1 MSSLRECLSHEHE
14 LLWCCSPTWD
24 SSLKSAHS
32 LRNLAAGWPMWGI
45 PVLLQRGWKHWLEL
59 MTALRVNFDEKE
71 GEIFQLIKNPPPI
84 NQLLTCAGYATPQPS
99 PRWYQWQKC
108 TRMQLHF
115 VPQWSLNSL
124 GSLWCLHAD
133 STWAL
138 SSSCLWNVTKLNS
151 PAHLPS
157 FGESSVPFPKTQILK
172 PVTSL

>member
-71 GEIFQLIKNPPPI
+71 GEIFQLIKNPPP
-84 NQLLTCAGYATPQPS
+84 PQS
-99 PRWYQWQKC
+99 I
-108 TRMQLHF
+108 
-115 VPQWSLNSL
+115 
-124 GSLWCLHAD
+124 
-133 STWAL
+133 
-138 SSSCLWNVTKLNS
+138 SCLPALVMQHPNPPPVDTSDKNARECSFTLCHSEVWTPWVLSGVCTPTPPGHFRAPACEMWQNS
-151 PAHLPS
+151 THLPICPAS
-157 FGESSVPFPKTQILK
+157 GRAAFHFPR
-172 PVTSL
+172 PRS